1 MMAWIWQLIAG
12 CVTIQLEGLKL
23 LELVNRAVSAG
34 IPLDNVRRLSYS
46 KMTAT
51 TTWRGYAR
59 LCAMAAKEPLR
70 VKLLGQW
77 GLPVVLGRARK
88 RVAFVLGLGLCLAAL
103 VLVNAYVLQVCVIGS
118 SDAAL
123 AGQIETFL
131 AEQGVHPGVGKWT
144 LNLPETETRLMLRF
158 PQVTFASIR
167 VRGVRATVEVAE
179 GDPAPELVDRSQPAN
194 VTASRDAVVRTV
206 TVYEGQAAVQPGD
219 VVRAGE
225 LLVSGVV
232 EELEHVRQVH
242 ARAEVLASVW
252 AEGRGDAPL
261 WQENSVRTGRSVR
274 RWDLTVGPW
283 CWPLGGQDASF
294 ARYDTQVRE
303 YYLPGWGEKGPK
315 LVVTETLDVLR
326 LVQER
331 DPQTVR
337 EEVLAQA
344 AAQAA
349 EALPADANVVER
361 RVVYAVHDGTLTARV
376 YLETLVNIAQET
388 PMK

>member
-23 LELVNRAVSAG
+23 LALVNRAVSAG
-34 IPLDNVRRLSYS
+34 IPLDHVRRLSYS
-46 KMTAT
+46 KLTAK
-51 TTWRGYAR
+51 TTWRGYVR
-59 LCAMAAKEPLR
+59 LCAMAEREPLR

-77 GLPVVLGRARK
+77 GLPVVLGRARR
-88 RVAFVLGLGLCLAAL
+88 RVAFVAGLLLCLVAL
-103 VLVNAYVLQVCVIGS
+103 VLVNAYVLQVRVVGS
-118 SDAAL
+118 ADPAL

-131 AEQGVHPGVGKWT
+131 AEQGVCPGVGKWT

-158 PQVTFASIR
+158 PQVSFASIR

-232 EELEHVRQVH
+232 EQLDNVRQVH

-252 AEGRGDAPL
+252 AEGRGDASL
-261 WQENSVRTGRSVR
+261 WQESSVRTGRSVR
-274 RWDLTVGPW
+274 RWELTVGPW
-283 CWPLGGQDASF
+283 YWSLGGQEVPF

-303 YYLPGWGEKGPK
+303 YYLPGWGQKGPK

-326 LVQER
+326 LRQER

-337 EEVLAQA
+337 EEALAQA
-344 AAQAA
+344 ATQAA
-349 EALPADANVVER
+349 KALLADANVVER
-361 RVVYAVHDGTLTARV
+361 RVVYTVHDGTLTARV
-376 YLETLVNIAQET
+376 YLETLVDIAQET